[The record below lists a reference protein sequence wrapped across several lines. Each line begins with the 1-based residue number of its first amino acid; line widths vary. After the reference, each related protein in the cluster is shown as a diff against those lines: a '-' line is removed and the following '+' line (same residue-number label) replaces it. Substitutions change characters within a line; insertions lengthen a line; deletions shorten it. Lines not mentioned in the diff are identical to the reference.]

1 MNAPCAEPVVTD
13 PIKAQQDQA
22 EPRTME
28 RGDPDFQEDLVDADY
43 DAPVE
48 RAWFVDVATF
58 DWNCSKHITQ
68 RFIEADIT
76 PGIGMLI
83 TRFRD
88 LGTLPE
94 LAACSKPE

>member
-22 EPRTME
+22 GPRTME

-48 RAWFVDVATF
+48 RAWIVDGAAF

-68 RFIEADIT
+68 RFKEADIT
-76 PGIGMLI
+76 TSIGKLMTWI
-83 TRFRD
+83 RD
-88 LGTLPE
+88 LEAQLE
-94 LAACSKPE
+94 LAAYSKSE